1 MTLNKLLIAG
11 VAASMTATLAA
22 PAFAGS
28 ADAAPATPDVIPAP
42 APVVADGDWTGAYG
56 GLSVGFGDVTA
67 GTDAGD
73 GATYGLSLGYDQDF
87 GQWVLGAGIDYENAD
102 ITLGGN
108 EVDNTARLK
117 LRAGY
122 DLGQGLLY
130 ATAGAVRMDVASV
143 GDDTGYFAGV
153 GYEHMITD
161 QVSVGG
167 EVLLNKIDNFAG
179 TGDDLEATTVA
190 AKVNFR
196 F

>member
-28 ADAAPATPDVIPAP
+28 ADAAPTAPDVIPAA
-42 APVVADGDWTGAYG
+42 APTVADGNWTGAYG
-56 GLSVGFGDVTA
+56 GLSVGYGDVTA
-67 GTDAGD
+67 GANSGD

-87 GQWVLGAGIDYENAD
+87 GQWVLGAGLDYENTD
-102 ITLGGN
+102 ITVDGN
-108 EVDNTARLK
+108 DIDNTARLK

-122 DLGQGLLY
+122 DLGQGLVY
-130 ATAGAVRMDVASV
+130 ATAGAVRMDVAGV
-143 GDDTGYFAGV
+143 GDDNGYFAGV
-153 GYEHMITD
+153 GYEHMLTD

-167 EVLLNKIDNFAG
+167 EVLFNKIDNFAG
-179 TGDDLEATTVA
+179 TGDDLEATTAA